1 MTVLEL
7 LELQA
12 RARAIRSQLALEPIT
27 KIELDSDNE
36 EKSLDGNLMV
46 TNNVQKPEANNTN
59 SKSKISENN
68 KSEKRKKNVETEKS
82 KTKMDDSEIKKE
94 PLKRVKLKRNFR
106 VRQVGDDLSDDDKEK
121 NLKITNNSNEDDK
134 KLSNNHKVIDNENIN
149 LEKPQTISET
159 ETAECSNLRSNCS
172 SPEVITMFPSPV
184 TLYILSDSDEEHPKK
199 NKTIEENIITLSED
213 DKLEETKSPDEPED
227 GEILEDE
234 EIKGV
239 KSEVCIEKIDVD
251 KNNGTET
258 EKETANESS
267 SSSSIDL
274 EMEGHDYELKDNT
287 DSSEDEE
294 ETLKNK
300 ENNESETKKEAT
312 NKESEAILPI
322 NKSKVTEDIETLE
335 EEKIEILND
344 LPDDIIDIV
353 DSDIE
358 EEISE
363 SDKSKTLDENAPTRS
378 WNTRWLESSKV
389 TKILATS
396 RLGNKVRD
404 NIKKK
409 KSIEEKT
416 KIVAP
421 VEEKPKDSPVK
432 EHNLHEVG
440 SVQHYRELISKNKD
454 D

>member
-36 EKSLDGNLMV
+36 EKSLDELV
-46 TNNVQKPEANNTN
+46 TNNGEKPEANNTN

-68 KSEKRKKNVETEKS
+68 KSEKRKKIVEIEKS
-82 KTKMDDSEIKKE
+82 KTKKDESEIKKE

-121 NLKITNNSNEDDK
+121 NLKITHNSNEDDK
-134 KLSNNHKVIDNENIN
+134 KLSNNHKVIDNDNMN
-149 LEKPQTISET
+149 LEKPQSISET
-159 ETAECSNLRSNCS
+159 GTAECSNLRSNCS

-184 TLYILSDSDEEHPKK
+184 TLYILSDSEEEHQKK
-199 NKTIEENIITLSED
+199 NKTKQENIITFSED
-213 DKLEETKSPDEPED
+213 DKLEEAKSADEPED

-234 EIKGV
+234 EIKAV
-239 KSEVCIEKIDVD
+239 KNEVNTEKIDVD
-251 KNNGTET
+251 KINETDT

-274 EMEGHDYELKDNT
+274 ERECFDYELKDTT
-287 DSSEDEE
+287 DNSEDEE
-294 ETLKNK
+294 EPLKNK
-300 ENNESETKKEAT
+300 ESETETEAT
-312 NKESEAILPI
+312 NKESEAILSI
-322 NKSKVTEDIETLE
+322 NMSNTTDEMEILE
-335 EEKIEILND
+335 EEKIEIVND
-344 LPDDIIDIV
+344 HPNDIIDIV
-353 DSDIE
+353 DSDLE
-358 EEISE
+358 DEISE

-421 VEEKPKDSPVK
+421 VEEKSKNSPVK

-440 SVQHYRELISKNKD
+440 SVQHYRELISKNKED
-454 D
+454 